1 MKISM
6 ELPESTFATF
16 RQTPSE
22 FMDELK
28 LAATIKWYEL
38 GRLSQAKAAELAGL
52 TRHGFLDALLRYN
65 VSAIQSSPE
74 DLEKEL
80 AT

>member
-80 AT
+80 AI

>member
-16 RQTPSE
+16 RQTPAE

-28 LAATIKWYEL
+28 LAATSKWYEL
-38 GRLSQAKAAELAGL
+38 GRISQAKAAELAGL
-52 TRHGFLDALLRYN
+52 TRHGFLEALLRYN

-74 DLEKEL
+74 DLIKEL
-80 AT
+80 EI